1 MFVFLQPE
9 HAVEAPVEYDDDDA
23 SLSALDDEDDGGVED
38 DSVDEDDNGNA
49 SVVFFIVLNA
59 WTFRSLHD
67 FASHVP
73 CFLWTGFDLNLPL
86 DEFGAV
92 DFDFVQNIN
101 GK

>member
-1 MFVFLQPE
+1 MFVFLQVE
-9 HAVEAPVEYDDDDA
+9 HAVEASVDDDDDDA
-23 SLSALDDEDDGGVED
+23 SLPALDED
-38 DSVDEDDNGNA
+38 DSVDEDDNSNA
-49 SVVFFIVLNA
+49 SVIFFIVLNA
-59 WTFRSLHD
+59 RTFRSLHD

>member
-23 SLSALDDEDDGGVED
+23 SLSALDDEDDGVVED

-49 SVVFFIVLNA
+49 SVFFIVLNA